1 MRILLI
7 SANRER
13 SPYPVA
19 PLGLAYIASVLK
31 EDGHEVELLDLCFE
45 EDGAE
50 AALNAAKSLQAE
62 LIGIS
67 IRNVD
72 NLTYPKSIF
81 YYPRIKAVVER
92 LQSELPVP
100 VVLGGSG
107 FSLFPAETLRYMN
120 AEFGVVGEGED
131 AMRELVSS
139 LCDKDT
145 GRVSER
151 FSERLSK
158 IPNLIYN
165 DEGCFKE
172 TPRIFSETFFSVRP
186 DRGLISSK
194 RYFDEGGMANL
205 QTKRGCPFTCT
216 YCTYPQLEG
225 EKLRLREPREI
236 VDELEFIIN
245 EHGIDYVFF
254 VDDIFNVPQSHAKD
268 ICEEIIRRG
277 LLVKWTCFATPKE
290 MSRELATLMKRAGCV
305 GVEFGTDGGVDATM
319 HAMGK
324 GFTQADVE
332 RAQGLCDE
340 AGLEA
345 AHYLILGGPGET
357 EQTLQGTYEFM
368 ERIKP
373 RAVIVMLGV
382 RIYPGTSL
390 AARAVREGIIKE
402 GESLLEPK
410 FYISKEVR
418 ESLIESVV
426 AYARSRPNWIV
437 PGLELRSSEELS
449 RTLRL
454 MGHKGVLWDML
465 EK

>member
-7 SANRER
+7 SANREM

-50 AALNAAKSLQAE
+50 AALAAVKSQQAE
-62 LIGIS
+62 LVGIS

-81 YYPRIKAVVER
+81 YYPRIKAVVEK

-107 FSLFPAETLRYMN
+107 FSLFPSETLRYMN
-120 AEFGVVGEGED
+120 AEFGIVGEGED

-151 FSERLSK
+151 FSK

-172 TPRIFSETFFSVRP
+172 NPRIFSESFFNVSP

-205 QTKRGCPFTCT
+205 QTKRGCPYTCT

-225 EKLRLREPREI
+225 ERLRLREPREI
-236 VDELEFIIN
+236 VDELEFIIE

-254 VDDIFNVPQSHAKD
+254 VDDIFNVPQNHARG

-277 LLVKWTCFATPKE
+277 LLVKWSCFATPKE
-290 MSRELATLMKRAGCV
+290 MSSELATIMKRAGCV

-319 HAMGK
+319 LAMGK

-332 RAQGLCDE
+332 RAQGFCDD

-357 EQTLQGTYEFM
+357 EQTLLETYEFM

-382 RIYPGTSL
+382 RIYPGTRL
-390 AARAVREGIIKE
+390 AARAESEGIIKD
-402 GESLLEPK
+402 GESLLEPR
-410 FYISKEVR
+410 FYISKEVSG
-418 ESLIESVV
+418 SLIESVDT
-426 AYARSRPNWIV
+426 YARSRPNWIV

>member
-50 AALNAAKSLQAE
+50 AALAAVKSQQAE
-62 LIGIS
+62 LVGIS

-81 YYPRIKAVVER
+81 YYPRIKAVVEK

-107 FSLFPAETLRYMN
+107 FSLFPSETLRYMN
-120 AEFGVVGEGED
+120 AEFGIVGEGED
-131 AMRELVSS
+131 AMRELVNS
-139 LCDKDT
+139 LCDNDT

-151 FSERLSK
+151 FSK

-172 TPRIFSETFFSVRP
+172 NPRTFSESFFNVRP

-205 QTKRGCPFTCT
+205 QTKRGCPYTCT

-225 EKLRLREPREI
+225 ERLRLREPREI
-236 VDELEFIIN
+236 VDELEFIIE

-254 VDDIFNVPQSHAKD
+254 VDDIFNVPQNHARG

-277 LLVKWTCFATPKE
+277 LLVKWSCFATPKE
-290 MSRELATLMKRAGCV
+290 MSSELATIMKRAGCV

-319 HAMGK
+319 FAMGK
-324 GFTQADVE
+324 GFTHDDVE
-332 RAQGLCDE
+332 RAQGFCDE

-357 EQTLQGTYEFM
+357 EQTLLETYEFM

-382 RIYPGTSL
+382 RIYPGTRL
-390 AARAVREGIIKE
+390 AARAASEGIIKD
-402 GESLLEPK
+402 GESLLEPR
-410 FYISKEVR
+410 FYISKEVSG
-418 ESLIESVV
+418 SLIESVET
-426 AYARSRPNWIV
+426 YARSRPNWIV

>member
-19 PLGLAYIASVLK
+19 PLGLAYIAAVLK

-50 AALNAAKSLQAE
+50 AAVRAAKSLRADM
-62 LIGIS
+62 IGLS

-72 NLTYPKSIF
+72 NLTFPKSVF
-81 YYPRIKAVVER
+81 YYPQIKIVVDKLR
-92 LQSELPVP
+92 AELSLP

-120 AEFGVVGEGED
+120 VDYGIVGEGED
-131 AMRELVSS
+131 AMSALVAALSDGDREK
-139 LCDKDT
+139 LC
-145 GRVSER
+145 E
-151 FSERLSK
+151 
-158 IPNLIYN
+158 IPNLIYIE
-165 DEGCFKE
+165 DGRAVK
-172 TPRIFSETFFSVRP
+172 TPRVFSKTFCEVSPARE
-186 DRGLISSK
+186 LISSK
-194 RYFDEGGMANL
+194 RYFAEGGMANI

-225 EKLRLREPREI
+225 EKLRLRDPKDIADE
-236 VDELEFIIN
+236 VDSVIK

-254 VDDIFNVPQSHAKD
+254 VDDIFNVPQSHAKG
-268 ICEEIIRRG
+268 ICEEIIRRN
-277 LLVKWTCFATPKE
+277 LNIKWTCFATPKE
-290 MSRELATLMKRAGCV
+290 MSSELAVLMKKAGCV

-319 HAMGK
+319 EAMGK
-324 GFTQADVE
+324 GFTQDDVA
-332 RAQGLCDE
+332 RAQKLCDE
-340 AGLEA
+340 VGLEA

-357 EQTLQGTYEFM
+357 EETLRATYEFM

-382 RIYPGTSL
+382 RIYPGTRL
-390 AARAVREGIIKE
+390 AARALEEGLIKD
-402 GESLLEPK
+402 GDSLLEPE
-410 FYISKEVR
+410 FYISKQVR
-418 ESLIESVV
+418 DILIESVEV
-426 AYARSRPNWIV
+426 YARSRPNWIV
-437 PGLELRSSEELS
+437 PGIELRSSEELS

-465 EK
+465 QK